1 MCKHPT
7 EQTWAISLWISPA
20 EWRAIS
26 RTKNISHFQFA
37 CDRVEHFVTFSCAL
51 PILTMDFFHVF
62 IIIFELMICT
72 MYFARYQVNGAQLP
86 VDQEHVD
93 QLVANGNS
101 DSVTISNQKQ
111 IGKDHAVSTDVV
123 ARDNDTVEWYDQNV
137 VTSDNNLTTQAV
149 TNDNNVS
156 VTTDVATETIP
167 ALQQYHHHDND
178 YIKFHQPDNLKPRA
192 GLDLQNNQQD
202 ILLQHSKSVEE
213 FTSSD
218 FAIKGHDITTP
229 DPDDTTVLGE
239 DTYQDSQINN
249 RDYQSEYSTSDY
261 VSSITDLLLKST
273 TTRAVPVS
281 SGDDNGSF
289 LNPATTATTYLSS
302 VQLEHGN
309 TLGGSTKQNPNPSS
323 QNTQS
328 EFPVVIPTSHTTT
341 SQPSL
346 FITLLLSSS
355 ASPSFEEE
363 NQANSS
369 PGYSTHGQHEEVST
383 TRVADVF
390 TSLDKHTVTKRETS
404 STWDAV
410 SYVTTAPSGEEGYL
424 TTLKSETFVPP
435 ETPDHVT
442 TLTNH
447 KLDDDT
453 SGTVISSSSGNG
465 DIIDYG
471 LQGQGQTKAPVQ
483 GQPLTTL
490 TYKTSQVEGVPRTAT
505 TTTTMVYIASSDV
518 TDNGNNLFD
527 GFDGLDGKSDFKVKD
542 IILGVCGTV
551 GCMLTVC
558 MLVAFTR
565 CCCKKQKDD
574 EEEETGGAT
583 SGTLKALRS
592 LGRKSKHRGSKSDAT
607 TPSGGGGRES
617 ATDVTQ
623 VTLSVVNTKE
633 QTKF

>member
-1 MCKHPT
+1 M
-7 EQTWAISLWISPA
+7 
-20 EWRAIS
+20 
-26 RTKNISHFQFA
+26 
-37 CDRVEHFVTFSCAL
+37 EHFATFPCAL
-51 PILTMDFFHVF
+51 LIFTMDFFQVF

-72 MYFARYQVNGAQLP
+72 TYFARYQANGAQLP
-86 VDQEHVD
+86 VDQEHID
-93 QLVANGNS
+93 QLVANDNS

-111 IGKDHAVSTDVV
+111 IVKGHAVSTAVV
-123 ARDNDTVEWYDQNV
+123 AKDNDTDEWYDQNV

-156 VTTDVATETIP
+156 VTTDVATVTIP

-178 YIKFHQPDNLKPRA
+178 YIKFHQPDNLKPRS
-192 GLDLQNNQQD
+192 GLDLQNNQPD

-218 FAIKGHDITTP
+218 FVIKGHDITP
-229 DPDDTTVLGE
+229 PNPDDTTDLDA
-239 DTYQDSQINN
+239 DTNQDSQINN
-249 RDYQSEYSTSDY
+249 RDHQSDYSTSDHAP
-261 VSSITDLLLKST
+261 SITDLSLEST
-273 TTRAVPVS
+273 STRSVAVS
-281 SGDDNGSF
+281 SGDDKGSF
-289 LNPATTATTYLSS
+289 LDPTTTATTYLSS
-302 VQLEHGN
+302 VLLEHGN
-309 TLGGSTKQNPNPSS
+309 TLRGFTKQNTNPST
-323 QNTQS
+323 QNIQS
-328 EFPVVIPTSHTTT
+328 ESAVVDHTT

-383 TRVADVF
+383 IKVADVF
-390 TSLDKHTVTKRETS
+390 TSLDKHAVTKRETPS
-404 STWDAV
+404 IWDAV
-410 SYVTTAPSGEEGYL
+410 SYETTAPSGHEGYL
-424 TTLKSETFVPP
+424 TTPKSEIFVPP
-435 ETPDHVT
+435 ETPYHST

-447 KLDDDT
+447 KLDDI
-453 SGTVISSSSGNG
+453 SSNVISSSSSTPSSGSG
-465 DIIDYG
+465 EIIDNG
-471 LQGQGQTKAPVQ
+471 LQGQGQTTAPGQ
-483 GQPLTTL
+483 GQPLTSSTH
-490 TYKTSQVEGVPRTAT
+490 KTNQVGEVPRKS
-505 TTTTMVYIASSDV
+505 TTTTMVYVASSDV

-527 GFDGLDGKSDFKVKD
+527 GFDGLDGRSDFKVKD
-542 IILGVCGTV
+542 IILGVSGTV

-565 CCCKKQKDD
+565 CCCKKEKDD

-592 LGRKSKHRGSKSDAT
+592 LGRKSKHRSSKSDVT

-623 VTLSVVNTKE
+623 VTISVTNTKE
-633 QTKF
+633 QQNTQK